1 MLVSPLGKLSLKSF
15 SHFFIGHTSKS
26 VNVNLIFIEH
36 AGAVMATY
44 TIVVNMVYSAFT
56 VAEMELTSYISK
68 NVLIKCFTVFFP
80 NDKKYLIW

>member
-15 SHFFIGHTSKS
+15 FHFFIGHNSRS
-26 VNVNLIFIEH
+26 VNINLIFIEH
-36 AGAVMATY
+36 TGPVMATY

-68 NVLIKCFTVFFP
+68 NVLIKCFTVFFH